1 MYNILTCKQDN
12 NFFAQGNWCEQDIKL
27 LKQLLI
33 TYVQTPDVLDLEL
46 VKMITR
52 AKQDIKYDMN
62 ADMNL
67 EHVLC
72 AQYEKSDR

>member
-12 NFFAQGNWCEQDIKL
+12 NLVAQGNWCEQDIKL
-27 LKQLLI
+27 QQLLI
-33 TYVQTPDVLDLEL
+33 VYVQTPDVLDLEL

-52 AKQDIKYDMN
+52 AKQDIKYDMK